1 MQTNKF
7 KILLWIFAPCAALFA
22 ISFFLFSD
30 NLKTHATGTISGRVF
45 QDYNSN
51 GNYDTSGTSPNLAI
65 DTGIAAV
72 MITVYDSAG
81 NARGTTV
88 SAANGTYS
96 LVATGTGPYRVEFTN
111 LPSGYSPSARSTDSV
126 AGGTATN
133 SGSTVQFLSDGN
145 SSNVNLAL
153 NRPTDYA
160 QNNLQVV
167 ASQFTRENNNGDSV
181 VRFPYSLSSNNNG
194 NLGSPWAGSNIFG
207 AFAPS
212 RGGNEPLRIAETNTI
227 GNVNS
232 LIWDRLSK
240 KLYASSYI
248 KRRAKLGTL
257 GNESS
262 GAIYVINNPASA
274 SPTAS
279 VFVDLNTV
287 FGAGTTGI
295 NPHPISTTNWLQ
307 DNGTIS
313 IVGKTG
319 LGDIELSQDGSILY
333 AVNMQNRKLYLI
345 PTAGALNSTTI
356 TSFDIPNNGLSTS
369 SGNCSSADVRPF
381 GLGKDAVGGIYVGA
395 VCSAES
401 TGNAAQTHA
410 YIWRFDNPGFTLVA
424 NNTLSYTRSTNTTV
438 NWHPWSNIDNVGTNA
453 EPVLTDIDFDISG
466 AMLVGLRDRH
476 GDKSPKADGPLEDTF
491 PPRTSGTTLR
501 ACPSGSV
508 WTFESNGS
516 CGGVT
521 TTGAGNTRGIGG
533 GQFYHQQRI
542 GDGTNDGS
550 SMGMLLQVPGYD
562 HVLATAFDAAFIG
575 TYVDFFGNTINVNT
589 DQNVYTGGVQRYK
602 HSDGT
607 TNGAY
612 DIYLRNEANSFAKIN
627 GIGDIEVLAD
637 AAPIEIGN
645 RVWRDTDGDGVQD
658 PGESPIAGVTVHLY
672 DSNNVLIATAVTD
685 ANGEYYFTSGSAA
698 DGNTT
703 DNIGIVNGQIT
714 PNTNYQIR
722 FDNPADYTSGG
733 PLFALFL
740 SPANSTFQNGD
751 DDSSDSD
758 AVNVTNPSGSP
769 AGAFPVISVTTGG
782 AGQNNHT
789 LDVGFNLS
797 PTAASVSVGGRIQAS
812 DGRGIRNVIISLT
825 TANGTTRFARSGSFG
840 YYNFDEVESGQT
852 ITVSVQSKRFTFSQ
866 STIAFSL
873 EDAVDDLIFTA
884 DLPTLPSS
892 PVKAEAIRNNQIV

>member
-72 MITVYDSAG
+72 TITVYDSGG

-88 SAANGTYS
+88 SATNGTYS
-96 LVATGTGPYRVEFTN
+96 LVANGTGPYRVEFTN

-153 NRPTDYA
+153 NIPTEYCQTDPKVATTRMVYGTNVLPSIMTFQMSYTDDRDGNILGTSQTVGVTFGYTPAVPARTQFSSVA
-160 QNNLQVV
+160 QTGTIYGVAWNKKDKMLYTSSFVKRHSVSGGTANETTGGIYQTD
-167 ASQFTRENNNGDSV
+167 ASQAT
-181 VRFPYSLSSNNNG
+181 SL
-194 NLGSPWAGSNIFG
+194 
-207 AFAPS
+207 
-212 RGGNEPLRIAETNTI
+212 
-227 GNVNS
+227 
-232 LIWDRLSK
+232 
-240 KLYASSYI
+240 Y
-248 KRRAKLGTL
+248 
-257 GNESS
+257 
-262 GAIYVINNPASA
+262 
-274 SPTAS
+274 
-279 VFVDLNTV
+279 VDLNSV
-287 FGAGTTGI
+287 FGAGTTGN
-295 NPHPISTTNWLQ
+295 NPHPRATTNWANDTTTREL
-307 DNGTIS
+307 I
-313 IVGKTG
+313 GKYG
-319 LGDIELSQDGSILY
+319 LGDLDISPDDSTLYVVNLLDKRLY
-333 AVNMQNRKLYLI
+333 AI
-345 PTAGALNSTTI
+345 PTSGTLNSTTI
-356 TSFDIPNNGLSTS
+356 QRYNIPTAGIATSTGRTCNAN
-369 SGNCSSADVRPF
+369 DVRPF
-381 GLGKDAVGGIYVGA
+381 GLGYDRQGQLYVGG
-395 VCSAES
+395 VCSAE
-401 TGNAAQTHA
+401 TTQNTLDMRM
-410 YIWRFDNPGFTLVA
+410 YVWRFDVGTFTLVFNSDNLLSSYHPWANPTTQDTGTAAYIQPILSDIVFDGNDMVLGIRDRFGDQTPSDGGTIFEAPVPHGNTVRTCWNGSAWIKENNATCGSITTAGA
-424 NNTLSYTRSTNTTV
+424 NNTQ
-438 NWHPWSNIDNVGTNA
+438 G
-453 EPVLTDIDFDISG
+453 FG
-466 AMLVGLRDRH
+466 
-476 GDKSPKADGPLEDTF
+476 
-491 PPRTSGTTLR
+491 
-501 ACPSGSV
+501 
-508 WTFESNGS
+508 NGEYYYQDE
-516 CGGVT
+516 
-521 TTGAGNTRGIGG
+521 AG
-533 GQFYHQQRI
+533 
-542 GDGTNDGS
+542 DGS
-550 SMGMLLQVPGYD
+550 SESNLGSLLQVPGYPD
-562 HVLATAFDAAFIG
+562 VMTTAFDSVSFHSNGTRVIRNYGAA
-575 TYVDFFGNTINVNT
+575 
-589 DQNVYTGGVQRYK
+589 GVQRYNK
-602 HSDGT
+602 T
-607 TNGAY
+607 TGQQTGAY
-612 DIYLRNEANSFAKIN
+612 DVLLANTGDVNQFWKSN
-627 GIGDIEVLAD
+627 GLGDIEAMCD

-658 PGESPIAGVTVHLY
+658 PGELPIAGVTVHLY
-672 DSNNVLIATAVTD
+672 DSNNVLIATAVAD

-892 PVKAEAIRNNQIV
+892 PVKAEAIRNNQIVLKK